1 MGSDGYPF
9 FSQVCVEKE
18 TIPNSL
24 LYLNKVNVQPL
35 NVRADYTKTLQDS
48 VNLFANSLRHKFVYD
63 DGGDSNC

>member
-35 NVRADYTKTLQDS
+35 NVRADYTKLLKI
-48 VNLFANSLRHKFVYD
+48 V
-63 DGGDSNC
+63 